1 METGSLF
8 FSFIKMISA
17 LAVVL
22 GLMIGAAWLLKR
34 IGARTGMGVPDG
46 QLIRVVSSSYIG
58 PKNSIVVVEVLGEL
72 LVVGISGT
80 QMTLL
85 SSISDEGRLNRLREM
100 RTGAPPPVSLPASLA
115 GTLMNYKNKMK
126 NAGTGKGSR

>member
-34 IGARTGMGVPDG
+34 IGARTGMGIPEG

-58 PKNSIVVVEVLGEL
+58 PKNSIVIVDVLGEL
-72 LVVGISGT
+72 LVVGISGN

-85 SSISDEGRLNRLREM
+85 SSITDEGRVQKLREM
-100 RTGAPPPVSLPASLA
+100 RTGGLPSVSLINSL
-115 GTLMNYKNKMK
+115 MSCREKIK
-126 NAGTGKGSR
+126 NAGIGKEGK

>member
-34 IGARTGMGVPDG
+34 IGARTGMGIPDG
-46 QLIRVVSSSYIG
+46 QLIKVISSSYIG

-85 SSISDEGRLNRLREM
+85 ASINDEGRLGRLREI
-100 RTGAPPPVSLPASLA
+100 RSGAPPPVSLVE
-115 GTLMNYKNKMK
+115 TLMSYKEKMK
-126 NAGTGKGSR
+126 NAGIGKGSK

>member
-22 GLMIGAAWLLKR
+22 GLMIGAAWFLKR
-34 IGARTGMGVPDG
+34 IGARTGMGIPDG

-58 PKNSIVVVEVLGEL
+58 PKNSIVVVDVLGEL
-72 LVVGISGT
+72 LIVGISGS

-85 SSISDEGRLNRLREM
+85 SSISDEGRLVKMREM
-100 RTGAPPPVSLPASLA
+100 RAGSLPQVSLISSLMSCRDKIKSA
-115 GTLMNYKNKMK
+115 GI
-126 NAGTGKGSR
+126 GKAAK

>member
-22 GLMIGAAWLLKR
+22 GLMIGAAWFLKR
-34 IGARTGMGVPDG
+34 IGARTGMGIPDG
-46 QLIRVVSSSYIG
+46 QMIRVVSSSYIG
-58 PKNSIVVVEVLGEL
+58 PKNSIVVVDVLGEL
-72 LVVGISGT
+72 LVVGISGN

-85 SSISDEGRLNRLREM
+85 ADISDEGRLSKMREI
-100 RTGAPPPVSLPASLA
+100 RNGAQPQVSLISSLMSCRDKIKSA
-115 GTLMNYKNKMK
+115 GI
-126 NAGTGKGSR
+126 GKVAK

>member
-22 GLMIGAAWLLKR
+22 GLMIGAAWCLKKV
-34 IGARTGMGVPDG
+34 GAKTGMGVPDG
-46 QLIRVVSSSYIG
+46 QLIRIVSSSYIG
-58 PKNSIVVVEVLGEL
+58 PKNSIVIVDVLGEL
-72 LVVGISGT
+72 LVVGISGS

-85 SSISDEGRLNRLREM
+85 TSISDEGRLNKMREM
-100 RTGAPPPVSLPASLA
+100 RAVAPPVSLVD
-115 GTLMNYKNKMK
+115 TLMSCREKIR
-126 NAGTGKGSR
+126 NAGLRKGSR

>member
-22 GLMIGAAWLLKR
+22 GLMIGAAWFLKR
-34 IGARTGMGVPDG
+34 IGARTGMGIPDG

-58 PKNSIVVVEVLGEL
+58 PKNSIVVVDVLGEL

-85 SSISDEGRLNRLREM
+85 TSISDEGKLNKLREI
-100 RTGAPPPVSLPASLA
+100 RTGALPQVSLINSI
-115 GTLMNYKNKMK
+115 MSYKEKMK
-126 NAGTGKGSR
+126 NAGIGKGSK

>member
-1 METGSLF
+1 METGSLL

-22 GLMIGAAWLLKR
+22 GLMIGAAWCLKKV
-34 IGARTGMGVPDG
+34 GARTGMGIPDG

-58 PKNSIVVVEVLGEL
+58 PKNSIVIIDVLGEL
-72 LVVGISGT
+72 LVVGISGN

-85 SSISDEGRLNRLREM
+85 TSISDEGRLDKLREM
-100 RTGAPPPVSLPASLA
+100 RPAATPVSLVNTIMS
-115 GTLMNYKNKMK
+115 YREKMK
-126 NAGTGKGSR
+126 NAGLGKRSR